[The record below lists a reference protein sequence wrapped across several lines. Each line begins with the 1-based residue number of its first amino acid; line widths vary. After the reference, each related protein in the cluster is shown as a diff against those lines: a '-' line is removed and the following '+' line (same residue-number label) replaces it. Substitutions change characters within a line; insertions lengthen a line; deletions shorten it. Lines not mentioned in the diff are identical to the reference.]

1 MIDIREN
8 LNQIISACDR
18 TPNHCLLFSFNYEDL
33 FVNCIFA
40 GKPKILIVAIPNNN
54 CGWNTD
60 ISDGFISEKIP
71 NEAYKIISKSLK
83 NESGNYSNNNFFKE
97 LAAQLISQIDKE
109 PTRASEKNIQD
120 TLRCTKTNDKKYD
133 TWGDKPFFDHW
144 RRVKPSSQSLNKIQR
159 LFGRDVR
166 EACWKAKVTGVWFD
180 IPRKNSTVFIDPNRA
195 IQLIPNA

>member
-8 LNQIISACDR
+8 FNQIISACDR
-18 TPNHCLLFSFNYEDL
+18 TPNNCLLFSFSYEKL
-33 FVNCIFA
+33 FVSCIFA
-40 GKPKILIVAIPNNN
+40 SKPKILIVAIPSNN

-60 ISDGFISEKIP
+60 VSDGFISEKIP

-83 NESGNYSNNNFFKE
+83 SKSGKYSNKNFFKE
-97 LAAQLISQIDKE
+97 LANQLISQIDKE
-109 PTRASEKNIQD
+109 LTIASENSIQD
-120 TLRCTKTNDKKYD
+120 MLQYTKTNDKNYD

-144 RRVKPSSQSLNKIQR
+144 RRVKPSSKSLDKIQR

-195 IQLIPNA
+195 IQLMPNA